1 MGTLSRKWI
10 FWTTYG
16 VFQPWGP
23 THGIQVPLT
32 SWRLLDLTGGLLE
45 AWIPLMRITW
55 ILACSQGRVTRAD
68 WRLLLWLPGFVR
80 PLSCILQLES
90 SENSSP
96 LYSMLMFHTEA
107 RLPPLEREF
116 GHRMQ
121 RRPESRRVSMQGRDN
136 HCWSL
141 PKQLTKS
148 SFNIWLR
155 LDCSVPMH
163 IESPWEAHV
172 PRGSSTQPA
181 ERCNQLWGTKET
193 QARNSFG
200 GGQAKPKSLSEEG
213 PPQHAPQE
221 KTKSHIKCC
230 SPLGQECQPWDWG
243 EFPLKRHGSD
253 HPSELLLQKLWI

>member
-1 MGTLSRKWI
+1 MGTLSREWI

-16 VFQPWGP
+16 VLEPWGT

-45 AWIPLMRITW
+45 AWIPLMRIIW
-55 ILACSQGRVTRAD
+55 ILACSQGRVKRAD

-80 PLSCILQLES
+80 PLLCILQLES

-107 RLPPLEREF
+107 GLPPLEREL
-116 GHRMQ
+116 GYGMQ
-121 RRPESRRVSMQGRDN
+121 SQPESRRVSMQGRDN

-155 LDCSVPMH
+155 LDYSVPHAHRKSMRSLCATW
-163 IESPWEAHV
+163 ILYTTGWEV
-172 PRGSSTQPA
+172 QSTL
-181 ERCNQLWGTKET
+181 RNKGDSGTKQLWRWAGKAQISIWRRPTTACTPREDKVPHKVLLPSG
-193 QARNSFG
+193 ARVP
-200 GGQAKPKSLSEEG
+200 AVR
-213 PPQHAPQE
+213 
-221 KTKSHIKCC
+221 
-230 SPLGQECQPWDWG
+230 LGRVPT
-243 EFPLKRHGSD
+243 
-253 HPSELLLQKLWI
+253 